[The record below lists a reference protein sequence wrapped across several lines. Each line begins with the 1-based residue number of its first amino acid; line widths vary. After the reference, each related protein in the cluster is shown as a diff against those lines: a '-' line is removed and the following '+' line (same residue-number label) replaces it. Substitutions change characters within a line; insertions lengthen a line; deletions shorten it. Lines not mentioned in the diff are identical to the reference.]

1 MRRSALAFAL
11 VAALAL
17 AASASAANIVVL
29 SNDAPGTGLFDP
41 TPVAPVGGN
50 PGTTLGEQRAFV
62 YLFSAARWGAAIES
76 DVDIFVLARFLPLGC
91 APNAGTLGSAGTT
104 FVHAN
109 FANAP
114 VENVWYP
121 TALADALAGADLVPN
136 NFDIVSS
143 FNSRIDDPAQEG
155 ACLTGRNWYYGVDHN
170 GGTDFDFLNVVSHEI
185 AHGLGFA
192 NFVNEATGA
201 NFGVLG
207 LTDVYS
213 LNTLDTTTG
222 QTWNLMTNAERAAS
236 AVRNGKVVWNG
247 LSVTAQ
253 APSFLGPRPSVIA
266 LQGPAAGSHEAVPAS
281 FGPPIV
287 AGDDTT
293 GLLRVAND
301 GVDVGSDACEPLIN
315 SGASNVNGKIVL
327 IDRGV
332 CAFTV
337 KVANAQAAGAKG
349 VIIADNLAGGS
360 FPGMGGVDPTITI
373 PSMGVTFELG
383 QTLRTSHQV
392 VKLVLDPNVQAGTQ
406 DGFVRLYAPTVV
418 ALGSSISH
426 YDTTANP
433 NLLMEPFIT
442 NTLRAADT
450 FDLTPALFE
459 DIGWVLAP

>member
-50 PGTTLGEQRAFV
+50 PGTTLGDQRAFV
-62 YLFSAARWGAAIES
+62 YLFSAARWGATIES

-91 APNAGTLGSAGTT
+91 APAAGTLGSAGAT

-114 VENVWYP
+114 VAEVWYP
-121 TALADALAGADLVPN
+121 TALADALAGVDLVPN

-192 NFVNEATGA
+192 NFVTETTGA
-201 NFGVLG
+201 NFNGRS
-207 LTDVYS
+207 DIYS
-213 LNTLDTTTG
+213 VSTLDTTTG

-287 AGDDTT
+287 AGDGTT

-301 GVDVGSDACEPLIN
+301 GVGVGSDACEPLIN
-315 SGASNVNGKIVL
+315 SGSQNVSDKIVL
-327 IDRGV
+327 IDRGI

-373 PSMGVTFELG
+373 PSMGITFELG
-383 QTLRTSHQV
+383 QALRAAPPV
-392 VKLVLDPNVQAGTQ
+392 VKLRLDPSVQAGTQ

>member
-1 MRRSALAFAL
+1 MRRFALAFAL
-11 VAALAL
+11 VATLAL

-29 SNDAPGTGLFDP
+29 SDDPAGTGLFDP
-41 TPVAPVGGN
+41 TPAAPVGGN
-50 PGTTLGEQRAFV
+50 PGTTIGAQRAFV
-62 YLFSAARWGAAIES
+62 YLFSAARWGATVES
-76 DVDIFVLARFLPLGC
+76 DVDIFVLASFRPLAC
-91 APNAGTLGSAGTT
+91 TATAGTLGSAGAS

-109 FANAP
+109 FTNAP
-114 VENVWYP
+114 VAEVWYP
-121 TALADALAGADLVPN
+121 TALADALAGVDLVPG
-136 NFDIVSS
+136 NFDISSS
-143 FNSRIDDPAQEG
+143 FNSSIDNPAAEPT
-155 ACLTGRNWYYGVDHN
+155 CLTGRNWYYGIDHN

-192 NFVNEATGA
+192 NFVTETTGA
-201 NFGVLG
+201 NFSGRS
-207 LTDVYS
+207 DIYS
-213 LNTLDTTTG
+213 VSTLDVTTG

-247 LSVTAQ
+247 PSVTGQ
-253 APSFLGPRPSVIA
+253 ASSFLGPRPSVIA

-287 AGDDTT
+287 AGDGTT
-293 GLLRVAND
+293 GNLRLAND
-301 GVDVGSDACEPLIN
+301 GVGVASDACEPLIN
-315 SGASNVNGKIVL
+315 NVSDKIVL
-327 IDRGV
+327 ADRGA
-332 CAFTV
+332 CTFNV

-349 VIIADNLAGGS
+349 VVIADNVPGGS

-383 QTLRTSHQV
+383 QQLRSAHTV
-392 VKLVLDPNVQAGTQ
+392 VKLRLDPSVQAGTQ

>member
-1 MRRSALAFAL
+1 MRRSALALALL
-11 VAALAL
+11 VALTL

-29 SNDAPGTGLFDP
+29 SDDPAGTGLFDT

-50 PGTTLGEQRAFV
+50 PGTTLGAQRAFV
-62 YLFSAARWGAAIES
+62 YLLAAERWGATIES
-76 DVDIFVLARFLPLGC
+76 DVTIFVLARFRPLGC
-91 APNAGTLGSAGTT
+91 TPTAGTLGSAGTT

-114 VENVWYP
+114 VAEVWYP
-121 TALADALAGADLVPN
+121 TALADALAGVDLVPG
-136 NFDIVSS
+136 NFDISS
-143 FNSRIDDPAQEG
+143 NFNSAIDDPA
-155 ACLTGRNWYYGVDHN
+155 ADATCLTGRNWYYGVDHN
-170 GGTDFDFLNVVSHEI
+170 AGIDFDFLNVVSHEI

-201 NFGVLG
+201 NFAGRS
-207 LTDVYS
+207 DIYS
-213 LNTLDTTTG
+213 VSTLDTTTG
-222 QTWNLMTNAERAAS
+222 QTWNLMTDAERAAS

-247 LSVTAQ
+247 PAVTAQ

-266 LQGPAAGSHEAVPAS
+266 LQGPAKGSHEAVTAS
-281 FGPPIV
+281 FGPAIV
-287 AGDDTT
+287 AGDGTT
-293 GLLRVAND
+293 GLLKVAND
-301 GVDVGSDACEPLIN
+301 GVGVASDGCEPLIN
-315 SGASNVNGKIVL
+315 NVSDKIVL

-332 CAFTV
+332 CTFTQ

-349 VIIADNLAGGS
+349 VLIADNVPGGS
-360 FPGMGGVDPTITI
+360 FPGMGGADPTITI
-373 PSMGVTFELG
+373 PSMGITFELG
-383 QTLRTSHQV
+383 QQLRAAPPV
-392 VKLVLDPNVQAGTQ
+392 VKLRLDPNVQAGTEA
-406 DGFVRLYAPTVV
+406 GFVRLYAPTVV

-426 YDTTANP
+426 YDTSANP

>member
-1 MRRSALAFAL
+1 MRRSALALALL
-11 VAALAL
+11 VALTL
-17 AASASAANIVVL
+17 AASVSAANIVVL

-50 PGTTLGEQRAFV
+50 PGTTLGAQRAFV
-62 YLFSAARWGAAIES
+62 YLFAADRWGQTIES
-76 DVDIFVLARFLPLGC
+76 DVTIFVLARFVPLGC
-91 APNAGTLGSAGTT
+91 TPTAGTLGSAGTT

-114 VENVWYP
+114 VAEVWYP
-121 TALADALAGADLVPN
+121 TALADALAGVDLVPG
-136 NFDIVSS
+136 NFDIVSN
-143 FNSRIDDPAQEG
+143 FNSRIDDDPN
-155 ACLTGRNWYYGVDHN
+155 CLTGRNWYYGIDHN
-170 GGTDFDFLNVVSHEI
+170 AGIDFDFLNVVSHEI

-201 NFGVLG
+201 NFAGRS
-207 LTDVYS
+207 DVYS
-213 LNTLDTTTG
+213 VSTLDTTTG
-222 QTWNLMTNAERAAS
+222 QTWNLMTDAERAAS

-247 LSVTAQ
+247 PSVTAQ
-253 APSFLGPRPSVIA
+253 ASSFLGPRPSVIA
-266 LQGPAAGSHEAVPAS
+266 LQGAAAGSHEAVPAT
-281 FGPPIV
+281 FGPAIV
-287 AGDDTT
+287 EGDGTT

-301 GVDVGSDACEPLIN
+301 GVGVGSDGCEPLIN
-315 SGASNVNGKIVL
+315 AGSQNVSDKIVL
-327 IDRGV
+327 IDRGA
-332 CAFTV
+332 CTFTQ

-349 VIIADNLAGGS
+349 VIIADNIPGGS
-360 FPGMGGVDPTITI
+360 FPGMGGADPSITI

-383 QTLRTSHQV
+383 QQLRAAPPV
-392 VKLVLDPNVQAGTQ
+392 VKLALDPSVQAGTEA
-406 DGFVRLYAPTVV
+406 GFVRLYAPTVV

-426 YDTTANP
+426 YDTSASP

>member
-1 MRRSALAFAL
+1 MRRSALALAL
-11 VAALAL
+11 VAALAV
-17 AASASAANIVVL
+17 AASASAANVIVL
-29 SNDAPGTGLFDP
+29 SNDPPGTGLFDP

-50 PGTTLGEQRAFV
+50 PGTTLGAQRANV
-62 YLFSAARWGAAIES
+62 YLFAAARWGATIES
-76 DVDIFVLARFLPLGC
+76 DVDIFVLARFLPLSC
-91 APNAGTLGSAGTT
+91 APASGVLGSAGTT

-114 VENVWYP
+114 VAEVWYP
-121 TALADALAGADLVPN
+121 TALADSLAGVDLAPG

-155 ACLTGRNWYYGVDHN
+155 ACLTGRNWYYGLDHN

-192 NFVNEATGA
+192 NFVNEASGA
-201 NFGVLG
+201 NFAGRS
-207 LTDVYS
+207 DVYS
-213 LNTLDTTTG
+213 VSTLDTTTG
-222 QTWNLMTNAERAAS
+222 QTWNLMTDAERAAS

-247 LSVTAQ
+247 PAVTTQ
-253 APSFLGPRPSVIA
+253 APSFLGPRPSVVA

-281 FGPPIV
+281 FGPAIV
-287 AGDDTT
+287 AGDGTT

-301 GVDVGSDACEPLIN
+301 GVGVASDACEPLIN
-315 SGASNVNGKIVL
+315 AGADNVSDKIVL
-327 IDRGV
+327 ADRGA
-332 CAFTV
+332 CTFAA

-349 VIIADNLAGGS
+349 VIIADNLPGGS
-360 FPGMGGVDPTITI
+360 FPGMGGADPSITI
-373 PSMGVTFELG
+373 PSMGITFELG
-383 QTLRTSHQV
+383 QQLRAAPPV
-392 VKLVLDPNVQAGTQ
+392 VKLQLDPSVQAGTEA
-406 DGFVRLYAPTVV
+406 GFVRLYAPTVV

-426 YDTTANP
+426 YDTSANP